1 MSEPLDGRD
10 ACLASKLVPESICTQ
25 IAHICPPFSKII
37 RPPSTSP
44 QTCNH
49 TFCWSSFHADR
60 QAACRQLLFA
70 VLQGELHSDSDMV
83 EEELNEEFD
92 EDSEGKDSE
101 QRSSASE
108 ESSSSQEESAF
119 INTGRRIC

>member
-1 MSEPLDGRD
+1 M
-10 ACLASKLVPESICTQ
+10 
-25 IAHICPPFSKII
+25 
-37 RPPSTSP
+37 
-44 QTCNH
+44 
-49 TFCWSSFHADR
+49 
-60 QAACRQLLFA
+60 
-70 VLQGELHSDSDMV
+70 LQGELHSDSDMV

>member
-1 MSEPLDGRD
+1 
-10 ACLASKLVPESICTQ
+10 
-25 IAHICPPFSKII
+25 
-37 RPPSTSP
+37 
-44 QTCNH
+44 
-49 TFCWSSFHADR
+49 
-60 QAACRQLLFA
+60 

-83 EEELNEEFD
+83 EEELNVEFD